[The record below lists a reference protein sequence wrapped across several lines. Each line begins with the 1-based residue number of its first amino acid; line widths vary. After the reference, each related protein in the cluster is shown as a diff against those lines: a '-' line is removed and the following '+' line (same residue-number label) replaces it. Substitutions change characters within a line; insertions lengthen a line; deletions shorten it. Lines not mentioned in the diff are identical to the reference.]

1 MNVPFLTW
9 IGRCWS
15 RPQPTLT
22 AIYAC
27 QGAGEPPCAL
37 SVATVEQG
45 RGLVGD
51 RYHQGRGYW
60 RAVEACQL
68 TLITAHDLARV
79 RRRGA
84 VRLEQGEHRRNL
96 VVSGISSRQLQ
107 GQRFRIGQ
115 AMFAY
120 HKPRPPCGYIDK
132 VSEPGMCRALG
143 RHGGICLQVLQGGE
157 IRAGDPLILESNG
170 SPLSR

>member
-1 MNVPFLTW
+1 
-9 IGRCWS
+9 
-15 RPQPTLT
+15 
-22 AIYAC
+22 
-27 QGAGEPPCAL
+27 
-37 SVATVEQG
+37 VEQG

-60 RAVEACQL
+60 HAVEACQL
-68 TLITAHDLARV
+68 TLITAHDLARAH
-79 RRRGA
+79 RRGA
-84 VRLEQGEHRRNL
+84 VRLEHGEHRRNL

-115 AMFAY
+115 ALFAY

-143 RHGGICLQVLQGGE
+143 RHSGICLKVLQGGE
-157 IRAGDPLILESNG
+157 IRPGDPLVLETGG
-170 SPLSR
+170 SPVSR